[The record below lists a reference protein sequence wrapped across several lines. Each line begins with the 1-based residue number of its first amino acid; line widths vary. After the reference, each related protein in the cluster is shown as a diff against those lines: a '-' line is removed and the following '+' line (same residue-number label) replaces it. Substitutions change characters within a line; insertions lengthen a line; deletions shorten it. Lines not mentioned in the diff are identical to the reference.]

1 MNDFSKAGGLDIWAV
16 AAGPQSVLV
25 AGVVPAG
32 ERALRLPPRHV
43 ILTYGLDGILRR
55 KWVVNPWHH
64 HDIAVDHSGCVYAM
78 GHRIDGVHAA
88 NLVRKYTRD
97 GVVERELPSDLVPNV
112 EAMSPDREN
121 NRFWVEDD
129 LLRVYLAD
137 SDELFQFDL
146 DGRLQHRASLRESLA
161 RLAREKGGVRA
172 DVMNISGDA
181 KGTSVLA
188 QVAIWTKGDEDVSFA
203 FVRLFLD
210 GRRAQSLESA
220 DGVELTTSFFPL
232 LGRIGNDVLFLNRYT
247 ATLLRR

>member
-1 MNDFSKAGGLDIWAV
+1 
-16 AAGPQSVLV
+16 
-25 AGVVPAG
+25 
-32 ERALRLPPRHV
+32 
-43 ILTYGLDGILRR
+43 
-55 KWVVNPWHH
+55 
-64 HDIAVDHSGCVYAM
+64 
-78 GHRIDGVHAA
+78 
-88 NLVRKYTRD
+88 
-97 GVVERELPSDLVPNV
+97 
-112 EAMSPDREN
+112 MSPDREN